1 MPKATDNIQEEA
13 DFAKTKTGW
22 YERWSAE
29 MTAANKALLKYHQ
42 RANKVVNRYVDRRG
56 AGEEDWFKLNI
67 FHSNI
72 ETVQSMLYG
81 HLPKVDVSRC
91 FADADDDVARVA
103 GVIIERMLNYDIQ
116 RPADSYTTVLRQ
128 CLEDR
133 LVPGLGEAR
142 IRYEV
147 ETEEVEHE
155 AINFVGDDGEV
166 TEAAEA
172 YTEENVTYE
181 AAIVDYIHWRDVLWS
196 PCRTYADKRWKAYR
210 SYLTRDALIERFG
223 ERVGKQIP
231 LTKSSLP
238 NVELDYTEKEMP
250 NKDAWARAEVWEI
263 WSEEYMQVFWW
274 SKDYHKILDIV
285 DDPLEIDGFYP
296 SCMPMVANTT
306 TSAFMPI
313 PDYHMA
319 QDLYNQVDK
328 LETRISLITEAVKVV
343 GVYDKSAEGVK
354 RMLVEGIE
362 NDLIPVDNWA
372 MFAEKGGIQ
381 GTVDW
386 MPIAEIAETMGHLV
400 RQRDEHI
407 SLLNEITGMNEIM
420 RGGTSGGNPGGPVTA
435 TESTTAARF
444 GSVRMQALQ
453 EQFADFASSL
463 MNLKAQVISKHFSP
477 QTIAKQ
483 ANVMHMTKADQEFVE
498 QAIQLIKN
506 MPELLWRIEI
516 KSENLAMVD
525 YAILKGERTEFLMAM
540 SQFIQAAMPLGQIEP
555 SAIPFLLEMMKWAMA
570 GFKGS
575 NEIEGVLD
583 QLLEQ
588 AQQVLQEKAQK
599 PPEPTEAEKSA
610 KAEAEADKAKHG
622 MQMELQQAKVQG
634 DLQKENAK
642 LEASLKEVQAQ
653 LDAAVAE
660 TQAISATKIQE
671 IDAATEA
678 DILKQQVKHD
688 LAVKEEEH
696 ETGEV
701 IKREKAKPKPTTSKS

>member
-1 MPKATDNIQEEA
+1 MPKAIENIQEEA

-22 YERWSAE
+22 HQRWSAE
-29 MTAANKALLKYHQ
+29 LNAADKALRKFHQ
-42 RANKVVNRYVDRRG
+42 RGNKVVNRYVDRRG
-56 AGEEDWFKLNI
+56 VGEEDWFKLNI

-72 ETVQSMLYG
+72 ETVQAMLYG
-81 HLPKVDVSRC
+81 NLPKVDVSRC

-147 ETEEVEHE
+147 ETEATEHE
-155 AINFVGDDGEV
+155 AINFVGDDEEV
-166 TEAAEA
+166 QELAPA

-181 AAIVDYIHWRDVLWS
+181 AAIVDYIHWRDILWS

-210 SYLTRDALIERFG
+210 SYLTRDALVKRFG
-223 ERVGKQIP
+223 EKMGKLIP

-238 NVELDYTEKEMP
+238 NVELDYTEKDAP
-250 NKDAWARAEVWEI
+250 NSDAWARAEVWEI
-263 WSEEYMQVFWW
+263 WSEEYMKVFWW
-274 SKDYHKILDIV
+274 CKDYPKILDIV
-285 DDPLEIDGFYP
+285 DDPLELDGFYP
-296 SCMPMVANTT
+296 SGMPMVANTT

-319 QDLYNQVDK
+319 QDLYTQVDK
-328 LETRISLITEAVKVV
+328 LETRISMITEAVKVV
-343 GVYDKSAEGVK
+343 GVYDKSAEGIK
-354 RMLVEGIE
+354 RMLIEGVE

-372 MFAEKGGIQ
+372 MFAEKGGIN
-381 GTVDW
+381 GTIDW
-386 MPIAEIAETMGHLV
+386 LPIAEIAETMGHLV
-400 RQRDEHI
+400 KQRDEHI
-407 SLLNEITGMNEIM
+407 TLLNEITGMNEIM
-420 RGGTSGGNPGGPVTA
+420 RGGTSGNNPGGPVTA

-463 MNLKAQVISKHFSP
+463 MRLKAQVICQHFSP
-477 QTIAKQ
+477 QTIAQQ
-483 ANVMHMTKADQEFVE
+483 ANVQHMNKADQQFIEP
-498 QAIQLIKN
+498 AMALIKS

-525 YAILKGERTEFLMAM
+525 YAILKSERTEFLMAM

-555 SAIPFLLEMMKWAMA
+555 SSIPFLLEMMKWAMA

-575 NEIEGVLD
+575 NEIEGVMD

-588 AQQVLQEKAQK
+588 AQQMLQQKAEQ
-599 PPEPTEAEKSA
+599 PPEPSPEEKA
-610 KAEAEADKAKHG
+610 AQADAEADKAKHG
-622 MQMELQQAKVQG
+622 MQMELQQSKVQG

-642 LEASLKEVQAQ
+642 LKTKMEEIQAQ
-653 LDAAVAE
+653 LEAAIAE
-660 TQAISATKIQE
+660 TQAISATKISE

-678 DILKQQVKHD
+678 DILKQQVSHD
-688 LAVKEEEH
+688 LDAKAEEQ
-696 ETGEV
+696 ETDEF
-701 IKREKAKPKPTTSKS
+701 IKREKAKPTPTSSS